1 MADAVNAVGAS
12 QQLKQTAQNLMS
24 ANNIQ
29 MGKYDFLQ
37 LLVTQLK
44 NQDPLSP
51 MQSQEFASQL
61 AQFSSL
67 ERLMNIDDNLKNGV
81 NTDMLLAQ
89 TIQNTMATNFVGK
102 EVLAYGDNIPL
113 ISGEDKVPLS
123 FELAGNAEKVTV
135 EIYDENDNLVR
146 TIKMSSLNKGRNAV
160 DWDGKD
166 DSGKAL
172 SGGNYHFK
180 VVAEDGNGNAITAK
194 TLSRGIV
201 SAVRYEKG
209 QPILVV
215 NGKDV
220 YFGDIVQIG

>member
-1 MADAVNAVGAS
+1 MADAVNAVGAA
-12 QQLKQTAQNLMS
+12 QTNQTARNLMNAS
-24 ANNIQ
+24 NVQ
-29 MGKYDFLQ
+29 MGKYEFLQ

-67 ERLMNIDDNLKNGV
+67 ERLMNIDDSLKDGV
-81 NTDMLLAQ
+81 NTDMMLAQ

-102 EVLAYGDNIPL
+102 EVLSYGDNIPL
-113 ISGEDKVPLS
+113 ISGESKVPVG
-123 FELAGNAEKVTV
+123 FELSGDADKVTV

-146 TIKMSSLNKGRNAV
+146 TIKMSSLDKGRHSV
-160 DWDGKD
+160 DWDGKN
-166 DSGKAL
+166 DSGEVL
-172 SGGNYHFK
+172 PGGNYHFK
-180 VVAEDGNGNAITAK
+180 VIAQDGDENAVKAE

-201 SAVRYEKG
+201 SAVKYENG
-209 QPILVV
+209 QPVLVV

>member
-1 MADAVNAVGAS
+1 MADALSAVGAS
-12 QQLKQTAQNLMS
+12 QLKQNAKNLMN
-24 ANNIQ
+24 AGNVQ
-29 MGKYDFLQ
+29 MGKYEFLQ

-67 ERLMNIDDNLKNGV
+67 ERLMNIDDSLKDGV

-102 EVLAYGDNIPL
+102 EVLSYGDNIPL
-113 ISGEDKVPLS
+113 MTGDNKVPLS
-123 FELAGNAEKVTV
+123 FELAGDAEKVSV

-146 TIKMSSLNKGRNAV
+146 TIKMSSLDKGRNSV

-166 DSGKAL
+166 DAGKEL
-172 SGGNYHFK
+172 PGGNYHFK
-180 VVAEDGNGNAITAK
+180 IVAEDGDGNKVIAK

-209 QPILVV
+209 QPVLVV

>member
-180 VVAEDGNGNAITAK
+180 VVAEDSDGNAITAK